1 MRTTPDTSAQAPLH
15 ETVFHLNLHYLWAAQ
30 QIAAQDPRHAE
41 AVLGLRDP
49 LTAWLPQ
56 ASIDAVACLASCP
69 LAFYTLRLPR
79 TANERILR
87 GCEKGL
93 WITPVQAGLA
103 ALGVPRGRP
112 R

>member
-1 MRTTPDTSAQAPLH
+1 MRTTPDTSTQPPLQD
-15 ETVFHLNLHYLWAAQ
+15 TVFHLNLHYPWAAQ
-30 QIAAQDPRHAE
+30 QAAVQDPRHAE

-49 LTAWLPQ
+49 LSAWLPQ
-56 ASIDAVACLASCP
+56 ASIDAVANLASCP

-79 TANERILR
+79 TASDRILR
-87 GCEKGL
+87 GCEEGL